1 MRASETLSWTPFL
14 SWLPFDVCI
23 LPVTQAALGAVPVF
37 SVDGCHMKHR
47 FVTKTVLLLCARDG
61 RNTNMT
67 VCFAVVTSESKNDVE
82 YFLNHVKKAGLAD
95 HLNSDGTL
103 FLTDR

>member
-1 MRASETLSWTPFL
+1 MSLQTLEQTPFL
-14 SWLPFDVCI
+14 ACLHINVCS

-37 SVDGCHMKHR
+37 SVDGCHMTHG

-67 VCFAVVTSESKNDVE
+67 VCFAVVASERNNDVE
-82 YFLNHVKKAGLAD
+82 YFLSHVKKAGLAD

>member
-37 SVDGCHMKHR
+37 TVDGAHLKHG
-47 FVTKTVLLLCARDG
+47 FVTKTVLILCARDG
-61 RNTNMT
+61 HNANIT
-67 VCFAVVTSESKNDVE
+67 VCFAVVASESNSDVQ
-82 YFLNHVKKAGLAD
+82 YFLDHVKEAGLEE
-95 HLNSDGTL
+95 HLNSHDTL
-103 FLTDR
+103 FITDR